1 MSAGQASRPEQESRR
16 WAGWQSGRSRIRA
29 STIRG
34 AVAGTAK
41 QEKAP
46 KKQEK
51 RGVCRL
57 SRVCAFAPVF
67 AARFSFRPLKEAS
80 YGEHT

>member
-1 MSAGQASRPEQESRR
+1 M
-16 WAGWQSGRSRIRA
+16 
-29 STIRG
+29 RG

-41 QEKAP
+41 QEKGA

-51 RGVCRL
+51 RGACRL
-57 SRVCAFAPVF
+57 SRVCAFAPVAF
-67 AARFSFRPLKEAS
+67 APVFGARFSFRPLKGAS